1 MSFHLLKQERRKSPR
16 PIRHRL
22 VLTSQEK
29 RNPPLRKPVRQ
40 QANRKNPNAGCWY
53 GTLNNLKIAQKDLNM
68 SDGEK
73 YHNNGGSVQKDSSSK
88 AAEWLAASQRA
99 QPLGQSGAYTKVR
112 EHGKVA
118 TCLREALRRRQG
130 MQLANFFSTP

>member
-1 MSFHLLKQERRKSPR
+1 
-16 PIRHRL
+16 
-22 VLTSQEK
+22 
-29 RNPPLRKPVRQ
+29 
-40 QANRKNPNAGCWY
+40 
-53 GTLNNLKIAQKDLNM
+53 M

-88 AAEWLAASQRA
+88 AAEWLAASRRA

-112 EHGKVA
+112 EHDQGA

-130 MQLANFFSTP
+130 TQLANFFSTP